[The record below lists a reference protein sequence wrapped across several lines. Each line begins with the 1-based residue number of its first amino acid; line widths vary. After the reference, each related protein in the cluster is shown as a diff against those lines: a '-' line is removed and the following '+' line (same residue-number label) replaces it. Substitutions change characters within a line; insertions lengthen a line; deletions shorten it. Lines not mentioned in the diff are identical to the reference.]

1 MTRIGH
7 ALRLAV
13 VLTLTSMILEP
24 VLVLSEG
31 QDQAQEKSAQQDLR
45 EREAKAEAEQ
55 QERFRLTPLSV
66 DIVVSRFQGDKKVSS
81 LPYTLAVNANELAG
95 NSVGGAGIAQLRM
108 GANVPVPTLAAPKDV
123 VAGPAGP
130 MPGPVNYQ
138 DIGTS
143 IDCNAQRM
151 KDGGF
156 QLRISVQDTSVYT
169 NIQDKTTPTV
179 GEMPV
184 FRKFSSTNMLVMKDG
199 QTREFTAATDRVN
212 GEVVRIA
219 VTLRVVK

>member
-1 MTRIGH
+1 MTRTGH

-13 VLTLTSMILEP
+13 VLTLSSMILEP

-31 QDQAQEKSAQQDLR
+31 QDQAQEKSAQQEQR
-45 EREAKAEAEQ
+45 EREAKVEAEQ

-108 GANVPVPTLAAPKDV
+108 GANVPVPTLVAPKDI

-212 GEVVRIA
+212 EEVVRIA